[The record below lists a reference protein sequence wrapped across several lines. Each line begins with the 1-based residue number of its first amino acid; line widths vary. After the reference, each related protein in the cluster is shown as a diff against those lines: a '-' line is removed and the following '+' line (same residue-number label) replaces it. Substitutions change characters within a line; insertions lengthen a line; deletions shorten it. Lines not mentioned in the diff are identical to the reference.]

1 MTDYRQKYENE
12 RTARKLAEK
21 ECELL
26 RKEVEL
32 LKIELK
38 QAGRHRSPS
47 ISQESESE
55 QSCYSSNSE
64 SSESEEEVA
73 KPTRPLRKKP
83 QKSKSSH
90 DVIIKPVKQ
99 TLAEVIYDV
108 IDDMSV
114 FDYSKYAD
122 SMEVNST
129 YEINLFDSII
139 NGLSSKQVPILMTT
153 DGKYNVYDEE
163 KGERKWVECDM
174 NRLVDK
180 TYGRIHNRILKMFN
194 EKAKIK
200 NFQGCEYPDE
210 NKRTNEDDFLLTLNM
225 LCKIDTEK
233 LLKSRSRALA
243 KMFKN

>member
-26 RKEVEL
+26 KKEVEL

-38 QAGRHRSPS
+38 QSGRHRSPQV
-47 ISQESESE
+47 SQESESDL
-55 QSCYSSNSE
+55 SSHS
-64 SSESEEEVA
+64 STSESEEEIT

-90 DVIIKPVKQ
+90 EVIIKPVKQ
-99 TLAEVIYDV
+99 TLAEVINDV
-108 IDDMSV
+108 IDEMSV

-122 SMEVNST
+122 AMEVNST
-129 YEINLFDSII
+129 YEINLFESII
-139 NGLSSKQVPILMTT
+139 NGIQSKQVPILMCS
-153 DGKYNVYDEE
+153 DGKYNVYDVE

-194 EKAKIK
+194 EKAKINK
-200 NFQGCEYPDE
+200 FEGCEAE
-210 NKRTNEDDFLLTLNM
+210 NTRTKEDDFLLTLNM

-233 LLKSRSRALA
+233 LLKSRSKSLA